1 MIQVGSILT
10 DSFFR
15 SSTNTVMTGYEIVQ
29 QGLLEMEEL
38 QRGSRFEW
46 FKIFVPALELLR
58 KIFASPRFDVF
69 VYVVKSMDKK
79 NNEFIGSRNVIAKET
94 GVSPKTVERTI
105 AEMEKLD
112 VIRRVKRSIWMLNP
126 QVALSGRKWK
136 ETALLRRYEGYAV
149 IDNPTFDNFID
160 SGIDYEQFLEEGSDL

>member
-10 DSFFR
+10 DSFFQ

-105 AEMEKLD
+105 AEMD
-112 VIRRVKRSIWMLNP
+112 NWMSS
-126 QVALSGRKWK
+126 AG
-136 ETALLRRYEGYAV
+136 
-149 IDNPTFDNFID
+149 
-160 SGIDYEQFLEEGSDL
+160 